1 MLSSVYSYLALC
13 TQMLLLC
20 SLNQILLLILS
31 KVQVGQASLSS
42 HYNEKAAE
50 GWCLVTNLR
59 TRGLSLGLNLSL
71 WPLPLNVPVIQNHFP
86 PTTPYHNHWVR
97 FVLLDFF
104 IQGIWFTYHAG
115 VFLFRFIW
123 KFRVEQERIPESSC
137 RPRPARLWALLRPNK
152 AWNSHCFGFWRNRTP
167 QWALTK

>member
-42 HYNEKAAE
+42 HYNEKAAG

-71 WPLPLNVPVIQNHFP
+71 WPLPLNVPVIQNHFL
-86 PTTPYHNHWVR
+86 PTTP
-97 FVLLDFF
+97 
-104 IQGIWFTYHAG
+104 
-115 VFLFRFIW
+115 
-123 KFRVEQERIPESSC
+123 
-137 RPRPARLWALLRPNK
+137 
-152 AWNSHCFGFWRNRTP
+152 
-167 QWALTK
+167 